1 MLGEKQYVG
10 RGITSRHGAKL
21 PARGELRMAEV
32 LAGRREISPT
42 LEASVSPI
50 RRGHAPHARASCQD
64 PAFTPNRRRTSESTA
79 AQIWFSLAHG
89 AIGTRR
95 LQGVCGRGR
104 EGEAN
109 PRSWAPIWR
118 RRGRA
123 LQWSSEISV
132 PPPCTEV
139 RIRGWS

>member
-42 LEASVSPI
+42 LEASESPI

-89 AIGTRR
+89 DRR
-95 LQGVCGRGR
+95 LDSGGGSRYAISGPPMDSWTHHRAQAPGKHTDPSFV
-104 EGEAN
+104 
-109 PRSWAPIWR
+109 PRTAIY
-118 RRGRA
+118 
-123 LQWSSEISV
+123 
-132 PPPCTEV
+132 T
-139 RIRGWS
+139 